1 MKPAFIHDDF
11 LLQTAAARRLYHE
24 YAEGMPIIDYHCHL
38 LPGEIAED
46 KRWDNLAQV
55 WLYGDHYKWR
65 AMRAN
70 GVPELYC
77 TGKASD
83 REKFQMFAETMP
95 RLLRNPIY
103 HWSHLEL
110 ARHFDVADV
119 LLSPATAEDV
129 WERTSRKLASGSI
142 SARQLILSSRVKLL
156 CTTDDPTDSLEHH
169 AALARDTSFSTKVL
183 PTWRPDR
190 GMAVESPTEFNRWVD
205 SLGAAAD
212 MEIRDFGS
220 YLEALRR
227 RHDQFHSAGCRM
239 SDHGLEMPYG
249 EDYTEDEIRATFAKV
264 RAGAE
269 VDRPGALKF
278 RSAMMVEFAL
288 LDHEKGW
295 AQQLHIGALR
305 NNNGRMFATLG
316 PDSGYDS
323 IGDCEMARPLA
334 RFLDRLER
342 GRRLP
347 KTILYNLNPR
357 DNELLAAMAG
367 NFQDGSS
374 PGKLQLGSGWWFL
387 DQKDGMERQIEALS
401 QIGLLS
407 RFVGMVTD
415 SRSFLSYARHEYF
428 RRILCNILG
437 EDMERG
443 LVPGDFDLVG
453 GMVRDICYNN
463 VQRYLGVQ
471 V

>member
-1 MKPAFIHDDF
+1 MKPIFIHDDF

-24 YAEGMPIIDYHCHL
+24 HAAAMPIIDYHCHL
-38 LPGEIAED
+38 PPADIAGD
-46 KRWDNLAQV
+46 RRWENIAQV
-55 WLYGDHYKWR
+55 WLHGDHYKWR

-77 TGKASD
+77 TGNASD
-83 REKFQMFAETMP
+83 LEKFRMFAETMP

-110 ARHFDVADV
+110 ARYFDVADV
-119 LLSPATAEDV
+119 LLSPATADDV

-142 SARQLILSSRVKLL
+142 SARRLIVSSRVELI

-169 AALARDTSFSTKVL
+169 AALARDASFGTKVL
-183 PTWRPDR
+183 PTWRPDK
-190 GMAVESPTEFNRWVD
+190 GMAVESPAEFNRWVD
-205 SLGAAAD
+205 ALEAAAD
-212 MEIRDFGS
+212 IDIRDLGS
-220 YLEALRR
+220 YLDALRR
-227 RHDQFHSAGCRM
+227 RHDAFHAVGCRI

-249 EDYTEDEIRATFAKV
+249 EDYTEDEIRATFARV
-264 RAGAE
+264 RSGAS
-269 VDRPGALKF
+269 VDRESALRF
-278 RSAMMVEFAL
+278 RSALMVELAL

-305 NNNGRMFATLG
+305 NNNSRMLDTLG
-316 PDSGYDS
+316 PDTGYDS
-323 IGDCEMARPLA
+323 IGDCEMARPLS

-342 GRRLP
+342 RRCLP
-347 KTILYNLNPR
+347 KTIIYNLNPR
-357 DNELLAAMAG
+357 DNELVAAMIG
-367 NFQDGSS
+367 NFQDGSM

-387 DQKDGMERQIEALS
+387 DQKDGMERQLEALS

-428 RRILCNILG
+428 RRILCEVLG
-437 EDMERG
+437 ADMERG

-463 VQRYLGVQ
+463 VRRYLGVE